1 MQFGA
6 NKDGKSSSRRPWFRS
21 GHEPKLSGRS
31 ALTLLTLGG
40 AITVVVAAYIGFV
53 TIIHDPDTTDP
64 ELANFT
70 PALQHDRVRAAIDA
84 LNDGVPERG
93 FTRLEYVPGS
103 TVQSDVYLGQERNIR
118 AAMPPA
124 GCRYRLTHVE
134 DAGGQG
140 TKLVP
145 GLSTPMPIYQLNA
158 IVDQQCPG
166 TPPMS
171 RTLSFLLVHH
181 WGHWT
186 PVAVANS

>member
-1 MQFGA
+1 MQFGV
-6 NKDGKSSSRRPWFRS
+6 NKDDESSSPRAWFRR
-21 GHEPKLSGRS
+21 GHEPKGLGRS
-31 ALTLLTLGG
+31 GIILLALVG
-40 AITVVVAAYIGFV
+40 AITVVVVAYIGFV
-53 TIIHDPDTTDP
+53 TVVRDPDTTNP

-70 PALQHDRVRAAIDA
+70 PALQHDRVQAAIDA
-84 LNDGVPERG
+84 LNDGSIERG

-118 AAMPPA
+118 AAMPPD
-124 GCRYRLTHVE
+124 GCRYDLNHVE
-134 DAGGQG
+134 DAGGRG

-145 GLSTPMPIYQLNA
+145 GLSAPMPIYQLNA

-186 PVAVANS
+186 PVAVATS